1 MRLRAV
7 CGTGLLTGA
16 LLWGLPVADAPTA
29 RADTAGTASGDECMV
44 GAERWVA
51 DRPLAY
57 AQLGIDRAHQIST
70 GEGVLV
76 AIVDSGVDSSNAHLS
91 DATRSGENIAGSG
104 AATEDEDGHG
114 TALAGQI
121 AARAVDGSGVL
132 GIAPDAEILPVKVY
146 NTTEA
151 SRNDDAVEPNLP
163 MISEGIDWAA
173 DQGAQVIVV
182 ALSSAENNSAVAT
195 AVQRATQQGSLVV
208 ASSGNR
214 ATAAENEQGDGVR
227 YPAGYQQVLGVAA
240 ATDDGAMSEAA
251 FHGTQV
257 DLAAP
262 AQNVA
267 TTYFGDGDCVI
278 SQDAPSTS
286 FATGYVAGIAALVA
300 AAHPD
305 EDPLMWKWR
314 LEATGLRA
322 NPSQRSDELGWGV
335 VSAYDALTVTPSAQL
350 LGPALPGQAP
360 AEAGAQVG
368 RVPPSPDED
377 PLAVRAQFGL
387 WATGLGVF
395 GVAVLWLVRRRID
408 AARS

>member
-1 MRLRAV
+1 
-7 CGTGLLTGA
+7 
-16 LLWGLPVADAPTA
+16 
-29 RADTAGTASGDECMV
+29 MV

>member
-7 CGTGLLTGA
+7 CGAGLLTGA

-29 RADTAGTASGDECMV
+29 HADTTGTASGDECMV

-76 AIVDSGVDSSNAHLS
+76 AVVDSGVDSSNAHLS
-91 DATRSGENIAGSG
+91 DVTRAGENITGSG
-104 AATEDEDGHG
+104 SATEDTDGHG
-114 TALAGQI
+114 TAIAGQI
-121 AARAVDGSGVL
+121 AARAVEGSGVL

-146 NTTEA
+146 DTTEP
-151 SRNDDAVEPNLP
+151 RGNDDDAVAPNLP
-163 MISEGIDWAA
+163 MIAEGIDWAA
-173 DQGAQVIVV
+173 DRGAQVIVV
-182 ALSSAENNSAVAT
+182 ALSSTENNPAVEA

-227 YPAGYQQVLGVAA
+227 YPAGYQQALGVAA
-240 ATDDGAMSEAA
+240 ATDDGASSDQAI
-251 FHGTQV
+251 HGTQV
-257 DLAAP
+257 DLVSP

-267 TTYFGDGDCVI
+267 TTYFGDGDCVM

-286 FATGYVAGIAALVA
+286 FATGYVAGVAALVA

-305 EDPLMWKWR
+305 EGPEMWKWR

-322 NPSQRSDELGWGV
+322 NPSQRTDQLGWGI
-335 VSAYDALTVTPSAQL
+335 VSAYDALTVTPSTEL

-360 AEAGAQVG
+360 AESGAQVG
-368 RVPPSPDED
+368 RVPPSPEED

-395 GVAVLWLVRRRID
+395 GVSVLWLVRRRID
-408 AARS
+408 AGS

>member
-7 CGTGLLTGA
+7 CGAGLLMGA
-16 LLWGLPVADAPTA
+16 LLWGLPIADAPTA
-29 RADTAGTASGDECMV
+29 RADTTGTASGDECMV

-57 AQLGIDRAHQIST
+57 AQLGIDRAHRVST

-76 AIVDSGVDSSNAHLS
+76 AVVDSGVDSSNAHLK

-104 AATEDEDGHG
+104 AATDDEDGHG
-114 TALAGQI
+114 TAIAGQI

-146 NTTEA
+146 DTTEA
-151 SRNDDAVEPNLP
+151 SGNDDAVEPNLA
-163 MISEGIDWAA
+163 MIARGIDWAA
-173 DQGAQVIVV
+173 DRGAQVIVV
-182 ALSSAENNSAVAT
+182 ALSSTENNPAVAT

-214 ATAAENEQGDGVR
+214 ATAADDEQVDGAR
-227 YPAGYQQVLGVAA
+227 YPAGYQQALGVAA
-240 ATDDGAMSEAA
+240 ATDDGAASDQAI
-251 FHGTQV
+251 HGTQV
-257 DLAAP
+257 DLASP

-267 TTYFGDGDCVI
+267 TAYFGDGDCVM

-286 FATGYVAGIAALVA
+286 FATGYVAGVAALVA

-305 EDPLMWKWR
+305 EGPEMWKWR
-314 LEATGLRA
+314 LEVTGLRA
-322 NPSQRSDELGWGV
+322 NPSQRTDQLGWGV
-335 VSAYDALTVTPSAQL
+335 VSAYDALTVTPSTQL

-360 AEAGAQVG
+360 AETGAQVG
-368 RVPPSPDED
+368 RVPPSPEED
-377 PLAVRAQFGL
+377 PMAVRAQFGL
-387 WATGLGVF
+387 WATGAGVF

-408 AARS
+408 AARP